1 MASPDAPFSRLL
13 RAVVFAARAHRNQW
27 RKDGQTPYVSHV
39 FRVCLTVR
47 QVFGVDDDDVLAAA
61 LLHDTIEDTNTDF
74 DDIETHFGPQIA
86 GWVRALTKDKRE
98 QELIRENKYI
108 EELAV
113 SPWQVKACKLADV
126 HDNLLDSEGFPPD
139 RRAKT
144 FRRSRQYLSVLDDSH
159 EKVRRAYAIVQRLV
173 QELDPQ
179 VV

>member
-1 MASPDAPFSRLL
+1 MASPEPSFVRLL
-13 RAVVFAARAHRNQW
+13 RAAAFAARAHRNQW

-39 FRVCLTVR
+39 FRACLTVR
-47 QVFGVDDDDVLAAA
+47 HLFGVDDDDVLAAA

-74 DDIETHFGPQIA
+74 DDIESHFGPQIA

-98 QELIRENKYI
+98 QEAFRENKYI

-126 HDNLLDSEGFPPD
+126 HDNLLDSDHFPPEK
-139 RRAKT
+139 RAKT

-159 EKVRRAYAIVQRLV
+159 EKVHRAYGIVQRLV
-173 QELDPQ
+173 NELDPQ
-179 VV
+179 IV

>member
-1 MASPDAPFSRLL
+1 MASPDAPFARLL
-13 RAVVFAARAHRNQW
+13 RAAAFAARAHRQQW

-47 QVFGVDDDDVLAAA
+47 QVFGVDDDDVLTAA
-61 LLHDTIEDTNTDF
+61 LLHDTIEDTLTDF
-74 DDIETHFGPQIA
+74 DDIESHFGPQIA

-98 QELIRENKYI
+98 QEPVRENKYI

-159 EKVRRAYAIVQRLV
+159 EKVHRAYAIVQRLV
-173 QELDPQ
+173 NELDPQ
-179 VV
+179 IV

>member
-1 MASPDAPFSRLL
+1 MPSSDASLNRLL
-13 RAVVFAARAHRNQW
+13 QAVAFAARAHRNQL

-47 QVFGVDDDDVLAAA
+47 HVFGVDDGDVLAAA

-74 DDIETHFGPQIA
+74 DDIESRFGAQIA

-98 QELIRENKYI
+98 QEPLRENKYV

-126 HDNLLDSEGFPPD
+126 HDNLLDSECFSPEK
-139 RRAKT
+139 RAKT

-159 EKVRRAYAIVQRLV
+159 ERVHRAYGIVQRLV
-173 QELDPQ
+173 DELDPRTI
-179 VV
+179 